1 MLAAK
6 YFVLWY
12 SGACPHKP
20 NIAVAE
26 NEWNCVNKSLPTQK
40 NILLTQLYIL
50 YCLMLEEE
58 NLYVRASVN
67 FLFR

>member
-1 MLAAK
+1 MGPIGLYGLISKLMLAAK

-26 NEWNCVNKSLPTQK
+26 NE
-40 NILLTQLYIL
+40 
-50 YCLMLEEE
+50 
-58 NLYVRASVN
+58 
-67 FLFR
+67 